1 MANFA
6 IKPKA
11 FYDSF
16 QDVQPSQP
24 YVFEYADRPEFTF
37 SFLPN
42 EIQVGDVLVF
52 AVDNDMV
59 FYDSTPELIIHSA
72 PCMVVVKHTV
82 TSEDVANGS
91 VTMQIETRT
100 VKFRDAVNGKVRP
113 IDVVAGLYRKRGVD
127 ENTNYT
133 LMAKGRALAN
143 GIIADYDTLPEPITT
158 DDYYTKDDIDGMMA
172 QKADESDLTS
182 HTSDTDVHVTVAD
195 KTAWDSKAD
204 LNDIPTNVSELTND
218 SDYQTGTDVE
228 TAIST
233 AIADKADKATTLA
246 GYGITDAYTKTE
258 VDSKVASV
266 YRYKGTVQTYADLP
280 ATGQEVGDVYN
291 VVTADTTHGIKAG
304 DNVAWTGTAWD
315 VLAGEIDLSAYAT
328 KTELATKLDEPAV
341 AGTVGQ
347 VLTKT
352 ATGQEWADTVAGD
365 IPDYLCFTAE
375 RSNAGIQFNA
385 QNNPTHPF
393 VLEYSTDGRNWNPYT
408 TGTAIFVQNIG
419 DKVYFRGDNNT
430 DTNHWEDNTNKYYNF
445 AGFGFA
451 CSGNVM
457 SIFDKTVQRT
467 TFPGDGVGISSLF
480 KGSLITTPPKL
491 PAKALVA
498 YCYGN
503 LFENCTALRKAPEL
517 PAMTLA
523 NADGC
528 YQYMFKGCTS
538 LAKAPELPA
547 NVLANN
553 CYKYMFQGC
562 TALKEA
568 PYLPAIVLTTEC
580 YANMFDGCSSLS
592 EIPTKLPAT
601 TLAEKCYSSMFNGC
615 SMLRKPP
622 VLPATTMA
630 TRCYSDMFGWCG
642 LTEVPELPAL
652 DLAEYCY
659 SGMFKNNVKLEKIP
673 LDYLP
678 ATTLQTR
685 CYNWMFK
692 GCTSLKVGCR
702 LPATVMTEGCYSNM
716 YDSCTSLVDSERID
730 ATTLANICMNQMF
743 KGCTSLTRLWIPNMT
758 AFDESATPAWMSG
771 LSNLKRAFVCNAN
784 LDTSVR
790 NESRI
795 PEGWI
800 PTRRAYAGD
809 AMVNM
814 WNMNDVGNFTF
825 APTNSE
831 QNMIY
836 LWNNTTLTLNAI
848 SLPSN
853 CVGSAQVLIYWGA
866 SITAT
871 IIVGEGIDFVDTPRK
886 GYLSRVLIT
895 WDGTGNA
902 KLRVMWETAL

>member
-16 QDVQPSQP
+16 QDVSPSQP

-143 GIIADYDTLPEPITT
+143 GIIADYDTLPEPITV

-172 QKADESDLTS
+172 QKADETDLTS
-182 HTSDTDVHVTVAD
+182 HTSDTDIHVTVAD

-280 ATGQEVGDVYN
+280 ATGQEVGDVWN

-304 DNVAWTGTAWD
+304 DNVAWNGTAWD
-315 VLAGEIDLSAYAT
+315 VLAGEIDLSVYAT
-328 KTELATKLDEPAV
+328 KAELATKLDEPAV

-467 TFPGDGVGISSLF
+467 TFPGDGVGIASLF

-498 YCYGN
+498 YCYAN
-503 LFENCTALRKAPEL
+503 LFENCTALREAPELPATTLAEGCYQYLFKGCTSLVKAPEL

-523 NADGC
+523 NNC
-528 YQYMFKGCTS
+528 YANIYEGCTS
-538 LAKAPELPA
+538 LSDIPA
-547 NVLANN
+547 
-553 CYKYMFQGC
+553 
-562 TALKEA
+562 
-568 PYLPAIVLTTEC
+568 
-580 YANMFDGCSSLS
+580 
-592 EIPTKLPAT
+592 KLPAT
-601 TLAEKCYSSMFNGC
+601 TLAEKCYSNMFKNC
-615 SMLRKPP
+615 SLLRKPP

-630 TRCYSDMFGWCG
+630 VSCYENMFNATD
-642 LTEVPELPAL
+642 LREVPELPAL
-652 DLAEYCY
+652 DLAKQCY
-659 SGMFKNNVKLEKIP
+659 GGMFIGCINLERIP
-673 LDYLP
+673 LNYLQ
-678 ATTLQTR
+678 ATTMQVG
-685 CYNWMFK
+685 CYQWMFVN
-692 GCTSLKVGCR
+692 CVSLKVGCR
-702 LPATVMTEGCYSNM
+702 LPATVMASQCYAHL
-716 YDSCTSLVDSERID
+716 YDGCTSLVDSERID
-730 ATTLANICMNQMF
+730 ATTLANGCMNQMF
-743 KGCTSLTRLWIPNMT
+743 KNCVKLTRLWIPNMT

-771 LSNLKRAFVCNAN
+771 LSYLKRAFVCNAN

-814 WNMNDVGNFTF
+814 WYMNDVRNFTF

-831 QNMIY
+831 QNMIF
-836 LWNNTTLTLNAI
+836 LFNNTTLTLNAI

-853 CVGSAQVLIYWGA
+853 CVGSAQVLIYWP
-866 SITAT
+866 SSYTAT

-886 GYLSRVLIT
+886 GYLSHCLVT
-895 WDGTGNA
+895 WDGTSNA